1 MPSIKNT
8 KPQKGFLYHL
18 KIINFFTHSIRI
30 RINFR
35 NVSIIFRQFVRKNI
49 RQTRIYFY
57 KPLDRPKSYRV
68 K

>member
-1 MPSIKNT
+1 MLVIKNT
-8 KPQKGFLYHL
+8 KPKKGFCYYL
-18 KIINFFTHSIRI
+18 KIIDFFTYSIRI